1 MLRVQ
6 ENCLELKSFS
16 SRILNESKISL
27 LAVEGNLFDMKAFHD
42 VDGYDQ
48 VIVNYF
54 FSTLLYQEL
63 PIETFGTFWYLKRM
77 DTQIDKPLQF
87 QYYRFPSIY
96 ILVHG
101 EIHSN

>member
-1 MLRVQ
+1 MQ

-16 SRILNESKISL
+16 SRILMESKISL

-54 FSTLLYQEL
+54 SLHTKNYQSRL
-63 PIETFGTFWYLKRM
+63 VPCQVPFG
-77 DTQIDKPLQF
+77 I
-87 QYYRFPSIY
+87 
-96 ILVHG
+96 
-101 EIHSN
+101 